1 MIVPMKKHAFW
12 LAFTLLCSLGVAAQ
26 TSPKQ
31 AYDLLSAKLLLTDYG
46 YLQEEYSYKKTFGL
60 ELMYRRQ
67 FSRVLG
73 VAVPIKVGVLDIG
86 RLENPNFL
94 SGDVLLNIFP
104 FGAERFL
111 SPYLLGGAGLVGI
124 DFEGGHIQLPF
135 GGGINIRLGENSFL
149 GFEGQY
155 RHALEDLRENLHVS
169 AGYVYR
175 LTSVD
180 RDKDGVADR
189 EDQCPDLAGPAELM
203 GCPDGDGDGIADRN
217 DICPTLPGLASMQG
231 CPDADG
237 DGVTDAD
244 DDCPTEAGPLQGCPD
259 SDGDSIADKDDEC
272 PTEAGTADFG
282 GCPDSDGD
290 GIADKDDECP
300 TEAGTAERNGC
311 PLRDRDG
318 DGVADEDDRCPDA
331 AGTFDG
337 CPDSDGDGLMD
348 AEDRCPDE
356 AGTTENRGC
365 PEIKAEVKKVL
376 EFATRAVQFETGK
389 ATLKA
394 ESHEVLNQIADIMK
408 EYKAYSLVI
417 SGHTD
422 SVGDDAANQILSE
435 ERAKASLQYLVTRG
449 ISPERMS
456 YAGFG
461 ETKPRAS
468 NKKASGR
475 ALNRRVE
482 FELKLL

>member
-1 MIVPMKKHAFW
+1 MMKHAFW
-12 LAFTLLCSLGVAAQ
+12 SLLFLLMFSGGAAAQ
-26 TSPKQ
+26 TTPAKG
-31 AYDLLSAKLLLTDYG
+31 YDVLSAKLLLTDYG
-46 YLQEEYSYKKTFGL
+46 YLQQEYSYKKTFGL

-67 FSRVLG
+67 FNRTVGLAIP
-73 VAVPIKVGVLDIG
+73 VKVGVLDIG

-111 SPYLLGGAGLVGI
+111 SPYLLGGIGLVGI
-124 DFEGGHIQLPF
+124 DFEGGHVQLPF

-155 RHALEDLRENLHVS
+155 RHALIDQRENLHVS

-189 EDQCPDLAGPAELM
+189 EDQCPDLAGPADLQ
-203 GCPDGDGDGIADRN
+203 GCPDADGDGIADRA
-217 DICPTLPGLASMQG
+217 DICPTVPGLASLQG

-244 DDCPTEAGPLQGCPD
+244 DKCPDIAGTLQGCPD
-259 SDGDSIADKDDEC
+259 ADGDQIADKDDACPDEAGTAELDGCPDTDGDGLADKDDEC
-272 PTEAGTADFG
+272 PTEAGTVERR
-282 GCPDSDGD
+282 GCPV
-290 GIADKDDECP
+290 
-300 TEAGTAERNGC
+300 
-311 PLRDRDG
+311 RDRDG
-318 DGVADEDDRCPDA
+318 DGVPDEEDRCPDA

-337 CPDSDGDGLMD
+337 CPDTDGDGVMD
-348 AEDRCPDE
+348 ADDRCPQQP
-356 AGTTENRGC
+356 GTAENKGC

-394 ESHEVLNQIADIMK
+394 ESHEVLNQIAEIMK
-408 EYKAYSLVI
+408 EYTAYSLVI

-422 SVGDDAANQILSE
+422 SVGDDEANQILSE
-435 ERAKASLQYLVTRG
+435 ERAKASLQYLVSRG
-449 ISPERMS
+449 ISPDRMS
-456 YAGFG
+456 FEGYG